1 VLRGQLADILYHGQ
15 SARLVVTLGAGQV
28 LVDMPITDVDG
39 SAGLPQVG
47 QTIYISI
54 DPHKIMILKDEVRA

>member
-1 VLRGQLADILYHGQ
+1 
-15 SARLVVTLGAGQV
+15 

-39 SAGLPQVG
+39 SAGPPQVG